1 MASIGEGG
9 INEVHVNQINLF
21 QALVVKDIKLGVV
34 CSLIR
39 ELRFNGH

>member
-9 INEVHVNQINLF
+9 INEVNQINLF

-34 CSLIR
+34 CSLIK
-39 ELRFNGH
+39 ELQFNGH